1 MNSCKR
7 LIVTRELKG
16 ANRKIERMEAS
27 LEGLKTKFEET
38 STELAKY
45 KELAL
50 EKKDDK
56 EFKKEFNRVT
66 KKAGK
71 ASEKYNTTLSK
82 LENLKLQ
89 AKFYEL
95 DLEGKLHE
103 THSDIMRYKN
113 NTASFWLC
121 ILAICFNVAMFL
133 IIFKETNCTPDFQL
147 GIDLLVNICI
157 LLAAFLLAE
166 KTKTY
171 DKRGGYYTIALG
183 IIEVLRI
190 FWIPLKYFMNYLT
203 YLGVEDKGSYT
214 GVIGL
219 STTEFIWCAVLLSCA
234 ALSLIGAG
242 IICLTKGNR
251 LQKHLESLKGGK

>member
-1 MNSCKR
+1 MNSFKR
-7 LIVTRELKG
+7 LIVTQKLNSAK
-16 ANRKIERMEAS
+16 RKIEKMEAS
-27 LEGLKTKFEET
+27 LDELKVKFEET

-56 EFKKEFNRVT
+56 EFKREFAHVS

-133 IIFKETNCTPDFQL
+133 IIFKETNCTPDYQL
-147 GIDLLVNICI
+147 GIDLLVNICV
-157 LLAAFLLAE
+157 LLGAFLLAE

-171 DKRGGYYTIALG
+171 DEKGGYFAIGLG
-183 IIEVLRI
+183 LIEVLRI
-190 FWIPLKYFMNYLT
+190 FWIPLKYYINYLS
-203 YLGVEDKGSYT
+203 YLNFEDKASYT

-219 STTEFIWCAVLLSCA
+219 STTEFIWCVALLICA

-251 LQKHLESLKGGK
+251 LEKHLESLKGGK

>member
-7 LIVTRELKG
+7 LIVTQELKST
-16 ANRKIERMEAS
+16 NKKIEKMEAS
-27 LEGLKTKFEET
+27 LEELKARFEET

-56 EFKKEFNRVT
+56 EFKREFNHVS
-66 KKAGK
+66 KKASK

-89 AKFYEL
+89 AKFYDL
-95 DLEGKLHE
+95 DLKGELHE

-113 NTASFWLC
+113 NTSSFWLC

-133 IIFKETNCTPDFQL
+133 IIFKETNCTPDYQL
-147 GIDLLVNICI
+147 GIDLLINICV

-171 DKRGGYYTIALG
+171 DKRGGYFAIGLG
-183 IIEVLRI
+183 VIELLRI
-190 FWIPLKYFMNYLT
+190 FWIPLKYFINYLS
-203 YLGVEDKGSYT
+203 YLNVEDKGSYT

-219 STTEFIWCAVLLSCA
+219 NTTQFTWCVILLVCA

-251 LQKHLESLKGGK
+251 LQKHIESLKGGK